1 MGAACSICADSVKIF
16 DMTDSVRIYDTVA
29 DEYDYIKLL
38 GTITAEFDEKCSVY
52 ICNMSS

>member
-16 DMTDSVRIYDTVA
+16 DVTDSVRIYDTVA

-38 GTITAEFDEKCSVY
+38 RTITAEFDEKCSVY